1 MARHSLSYNDSSK
14 WGYFLNFKFLH
25 FLQNLW
31 SHFEFRE
38 PGFLQR
44 ITLVLPLG
52 NSPTTIWA
60 CPSQLKP
67 KIWLWKLQ
75 FGHTRKCP
83 FLGPFSPFFGDI
95 VSKMSPN
102 MRNHNI
108 FSLFQIS
115 LKTAW
120 NLGKNLLANMVSTT
134 FFRHPIVCLRS

>member
-1 MARHSLSYNDSSK
+1 MSPKNSHGFQNVSI
-14 WGYFLNFKFLH
+14 
-25 FLQNLW
+25 FLQNLFK
-31 SHFEFRE
+31 SFRI
-38 PGFLQR
+38 PGTRLSATDHTCTTSRQLTHYNLGMSQP
-44 ITLVLPLG
+44 IKAENLALKTPIWTHPKMPL
-52 NSPTTIWA
+52 
-60 CPSQLKP
+60 
-67 KIWLWKLQ
+67 
-75 FGHTRKCP
+75 FGP
-83 FLGPFSPFFGDI
+83 IFPFFGDI